1 MSGADVR
8 MRLEKL
14 AQVPTIL
21 EELGIDVW
29 LTFVRETESMP
40 DPSLDLVLGA
50 NVTWQSAFVLDRDGR
65 RIALVGSLDETRV
78 RRSGLYEDIRGYVGG
93 ISEALVGVLREVDP
107 KRIAVNFSRNSE
119 LADGLSHGMFLL
131 LQDILQQTPYA
142 DRLESSEKLVAALRG
157 RKTPEEVSRIRR
169 ACEVTVEI
177 YRSLTDRMS
186 VGMTEKDVA
195 AMITADMNS
204 RGLEPAWEPVQ
215 CPAVFTGPGSAGAHA
230 GPTDQQIQP
239 GHILN
244 VDFGVRVEGYCSDLQ
259 RTWYFPHRTDAIDVP
274 DAVARGFE
282 TIKDA
287 VHKAAEAI
295 RPGKKGWEID
305 AVARSYIVDAGYEEY
320 PHALGH
326 QVGRAAHD
334 GGGLLCPHWERYGD
348 RGDQPIEVGQ
358 VYTIEPRLT
367 VEGHG
372 IATIEEIVWVR
383 EDGVEFLS
391 DPQMELWV
399 VTP

>member
-1 MSGADVR
+1 MSDADVR

-14 AQVPTIL
+14 AQVPGIL
-21 EELGIDVW
+21 DELGLDAW
-29 LTFVRETESMP
+29 LTFVRETESLR
-40 DPSLDLVLGA
+40 DPSLDVLLGG
-50 NVTWQSAFVLDRDGR
+50 NVTWQSAFLLTRDGR
-65 RIALVGSLDETRV
+65 RTAVVGSLDETRV

-93 ISEALVGVLREVDP
+93 ISETLLGLLGEADP
-107 KRIAVNFSRNSE
+107 KRIAVNYSRNSE
-119 LADGLSHGMFLL
+119 LADGLTHGMYLL
-131 LQDILQQTPYA
+131 LLDILSNSPYA

-195 AMITADMNS
+195 AVITADMNA
-204 RGLEPAWEPVQ
+204 RGLEPAWEPIQ
-215 CPAVFTGPGSAGAHA
+215 CPAVFTGPDSAGAHA
-230 GPTDQQIQP
+230 GPTDQQIMP

-244 VDFGVRVEGYCSDLQ
+244 VDFGVRVGGYCSDLQ
-259 RTWYFPHRTDAIDVP
+259 RTWYFPRSGDDRKVP
-274 DAVARGFE
+274 EPVQRGFD
-282 TIKDA
+282 TIRNA
-287 VHKAAEAI
+287 VHKAADAI

-305 AVARSYIVDAGYEEY
+305 AVARSCIVEAGYEEY

-334 GGGLLCPHWERYGD
+334 GGGLLCPHWERYAD

-391 DPQMELWV
+391 DPQMKLWV
-399 VTP
+399 VEP